1 MAKVFLKSVQ
11 IVGSEPRFGVVV
23 SVVRC
28 WLTGMSQT
36 ATHQPTPGSPGAVLA
51 MVRDARTAEQS
62 AAVRVLVGG
71 VEWASMHEPVEDSE
85 AAAWWTSGE
94 MVPLAGRGAPLIA
107 EWAVPEFAAAV
118 GVSTDAGKHILG
130 DALELAYRLPETWKG
145 VQALSIPVWV
155 GRRVADHTKSLSVEA
170 AAFVDGQVAAVAGR
184 IGPVQLERLIT
195 EARARFMPETLPV
208 DEYDCPD
215 RRHVSVDADRVSFDG
230 TVFTS
235 RPTRCPTGSRPKS
248 TSGT

>member
-1 MAKVFLKSVQ
+1 
-11 IVGSEPRFGVVV
+11 
-23 SVVRC
+23 
-28 WLTGMSQT
+28 MSQT

-107 EWAVPEFAAAV
+107 EWAVVEFATV
-118 GVSTDAGKHILG
+118 LGVSTDAGRQILG

-230 TVFTS
+230 TVEVRAEVDLVDGLDLDRALAVTAGQLRDLGS
-235 RPTRCPTGSRPKS
+235 GRVTRCSPCGRV
-248 TSGT
+248 G